1 LERLTSLGTMD
12 VGMHVERESV
22 LRTLS
27 LEEVTYDNEGD
38 EDDDDDDDV
47 D

>member
-1 LERLTSLGTMD
+1 
-12 VGMHVERESV
+12 MHVEREIV

-27 LEEVTYDNEGD
+27 LEEVTYDNE
-38 EDDDDDDDV
+38 DDDDDDV

>member
-1 LERLTSLGTMD
+1 
-12 VGMHVERESV
+12 MHVERESV

-27 LEEVTYDNEGD
+27 IEEVTYDNE
-38 EDDDDDDDV
+38 DDDDDDV

>member
-1 LERLTSLGTMD
+1 VIGKTYLAWDNGC
-12 VGMHVERESV
+12 MHVERENV

-27 LEEVTYDNEGD
+27 LEEVTYDNE
-38 EDDDDDDDV
+38 DDDDDDV